1 MSVISFVMSLIKR
14 RDHGSLSSDDV
25 DDNWQSIEDG
35 YNAIKDILN
44 GGGALF
50 VPTVNEAGQLV
61 LTRGDGELFGPFT
74 IPSDTSP
81 QIVWAPGV
89 SLKVGNTVR
98 YDGDDAAKGSYKV
111 IVDHVSADFATDLAA
126 AKFVVLS
133 LDGTAGGGEAGVLVE
148 LSYGGPV
155 TTTPIAV
162 AAYRLAADATLGDE
176 IEFTAMTVAGDDDVH
191 LELTVIPADDPGSP
205 AHLGPVAFDVGDVSG
220 DLQTVSA
227 GGSYAAGTRL
237 LLTVWTTSGD
247 AIISGLV
254 AVVKR
259 AA

>member
-14 RDHGSLSSDDV
+14 RDHGSLSSDDM

-50 VPTVNEAGQLV
+50 VPTLNETGQLV
-61 LTRGDGELFGPFT
+61 LTRGDSEVFGPFT
-74 IPSDTSP
+74 IPTDVSP
-81 QIVWAPGV
+81 QIIWAPGV

-98 YDGDDAAKGSYKV
+98 YDGDDAPKGSYKV

-133 LDGTAGGGEAGVLVE
+133 LDGVAGGGEAGVLFE

-155 TTTPIAV
+155 NTTPMAV
-162 AAYRLAADATLGDE
+162 AAYKLATDTTLGDE
-176 IEFTAMTVAGDDDVH
+176 IEFTAMSVAGDDVH

-205 AHLGPVAFDVGDVSG
+205 EHLGPVAFDVGDVSS
-220 DLQTVSA
+220 DTETVSA
-227 GGSYAAGTRL
+227 GGSYPAGTRL
-237 LLTVWTTSGD
+237 LLTVWTSSGD
-247 AIISGLV
+247 AIISGLIA
-254 AVVKR
+254 AVKST
-259 AA
+259 